1 MIRSKEDWRL
11 VPRPTAGRTCDA
23 PGQDR
28 LNVLCLS
35 AGRVF
40 NRQVALSS
48 GHPTVVGYGV
58 NRLAPGLVVPQ
69 NRFDQRTGAATF
81 MPDFSV
87 LIVEDQARF
96 RDAFVRSLA
105 AVSDIELLGIAA
117 DLPQGMRMFD
127 DLLPDVLLVDLD
139 LPGGSGVEL
148 IRHAAQTRPA
158 CEVMVISVFGDE
170 QHVLTSIEAGATGY
184 LLKDSLAL
192 DLPSQLRTL
201 RAGGSPISPLIARR
215 LLSRLAPIAGQ
226 AAHSRQGGNAPD
238 SVPTALPDDEVV
250 ALSEQESRVLHL
262 AAKGFTFDEIAQ
274 FLQVSPHTV
283 MTYVKRVYRKLHVR
297 SKVEAIY
304 EARRLGW
311 LRD

>member
-1 MIRSKEDWRL
+1 M
-11 VPRPTAGRTCDA
+11 PT
-23 PGQDR
+23 
-28 LNVLCLS
+28 
-35 AGRVF
+35 
-40 NRQVALSS
+40 
-48 GHPTVVGYGV
+48 
-58 NRLAPGLVVPQ
+58 
-69 NRFDQRTGAATF
+69 
-81 MPDFSV
+81 FSV

-96 RDAFVRSLA
+96 RDAFVHSLSS
-105 AVSDIELLGIAA
+105 VSDIELVGIAP
-117 DLPQGMRMFD
+117 DLPQGRRMFD
-127 DLLPDVLLVDLD
+127 QFKPDVLLVDLD
-139 LPGGSGVEL
+139 LPGGSGIEL
-148 IRHAAQTRPA
+148 IRHAAQTRPQ

-192 DLPSQLRTL
+192 DLPGQLRSL
-201 RAGGSPISPLIARR
+201 RAGGSPISPVIARR
-215 LLSRLAPIAGQ
+215 LLLRLAP
-226 AAHSRQGGNAPD
+226 AASHLS
-238 SVPTALPDDEVV
+238 SVPADSSPSPLEEEVV

-274 FLQVSPHTV
+274 FMQVSPHTV